1 MVSNTHHMKKI
12 LISVTFLLALA
23 SLSYAADTKHTAV
36 KKSVENKSVLTGNTS
51 AVAASS
57 YAAVVEENTKL
68 KLQAEELMTRIE
80 DLRSKLEYTQMMHS
94 TINSLSEAVVLN
106 KMEEIKSQVDYVR
119 MMTATL
125 LSLQNETGNK

>member
-1 MVSNTHHMKKI
+1 MKKI
-12 LISVTFLLALA
+12 LLSVAFLLALA

-36 KKSVENKSVLTGNTS
+36 KKSVENKLILNGNSS

-68 KLQAEELMTRIE
+68 KLQAEALMTKID
-80 DLRSKLEYTQMMHS
+80 DLSSKLEYTQMMHS
-94 TINSLSEAVVLN
+94 TINSLRETVILDN
-106 KMEEIKSQVDYVR
+106 MEDIKCQMDYVR

-125 LSLQNETGNK
+125 FSLQNQGN